1 MSKEIIKIDEIT
13 KTVSDLTK
21 FDITC
26 EALKKEVKKTKD
38 ITVDNLEDSVQLE
51 RVKRGRIDLRNIEI
65 EIEKQGKSYRDIFT
79 KVNKDIMAK
88 QNELL
93 AITNPEL
100 DRLKNIEEQAKAI
113 ATRKEREMILPY
125 RREKLAEV
133 DNITDDED
141 LLEMD
146 DKQFGEYLMLKTE
159 EKDEKERLEKEEAD
173 REEQKQIEIA
183 EAKANAKK
191 EAEEKAEIEKAEA
204 KKLADAEIE
213 RLKQEAKDKIEAEK
227 RLAKEKELKAKEE
240 ADKREADIKREADE
254 KIEAEKRLAKEK
266 DYKKFLSD
274 NGYNEKEFKIIKEDN
289 EVKLYKF
296 VATYKIK

>member
-21 FDITC
+21 FEITC
-26 EALKKEVKKTKD
+26 DDLKKEVKKTAD
-38 ITVDNLEDSVQLE
+38 ITVDNLEDKVQIE

-65 EIEKQGKSYRDIFT
+65 DIEKQGKSYRDVFT

-100 DRLKNIEEQAKAI
+100 DRLKTIEEQAKAI
-113 ATRKEREMILPY
+113 AVRKEREMILPY
-125 RREKLAEV
+125 RKEKLAEV
-133 DNITDDED
+133 DNTTDDEA

-159 EKDEKERLEKEEAD
+159 EKDEKERLAKEEAD
-173 REEQKQIEIA
+173 REEQKQKEIKEA
-183 EAKANAKK
+183 EANAVKETEERMKA
-191 EAEEKAEIEKAEA
+191 EAEEKEAQEQKEKEEKEAQEKAEA
-204 KKLADAEIE
+204 EE
-213 RLKQEAKDKIEAEK
+213 KIEEEK
-227 RLAKEKELKAKEE
+227 RLAKEV
-240 ADKREADIKREADE
+240 
-254 KIEAEKRLAKEK
+254 

-274 NGYNEKEFKIIKEDN
+274 NEYDKIIKEDN
-289 EVKLYKF
+289 EVKLYKL

>member
-21 FDITC
+21 FEITC
-26 EALKKEVKKTKD
+26 GELKKEVKKTSD
-38 ITVDNLEDSVQLE
+38 ITVDNLEDKVQLE

-65 EIEKQGKSYRDIFT
+65 DIEKQGKNYRDIFT

-100 DRLKNIEEQAKAI
+100 IRLKDFEEKAKAI
-113 ATRKEREMILPY
+113 EVRKEREMILPY
-125 RREKLAEV
+125 RKEKLGEV
-133 DNITDDED
+133 DNTTDDEA

-159 EKDEKERLEKEEAD
+159 EKDEKERLAKEEAD
-173 REEQKQIEIA
+173 REEQKQKEIKEA
-183 EAKANAKK
+183 EANAVKETEERMKA
-191 EAEEKAEIEKAEA
+191 EAEEKEAQEQKEKEEKEAQEKAEA
-204 KKLADAEIE
+204 EE
-213 RLKQEAKDKIEAEK
+213 KIEEEK
-227 RLAKEKELKAKEE
+227 RLAKEV
-240 ADKREADIKREADE
+240 
-254 KIEAEKRLAKEK
+254 

-274 NGYNEKEFKIIKEDN
+274 NEYDKIIKEDN
-289 EVKLYKF
+289 EVKLYKL